1 MSGYSQPGLRN
12 LGSQGPNSN
21 MFKDPMVI
29 GGIMILAFVVFG
41 IIAAWYFGLFSSE
54 RKKDNRLYYNN
65 LGINNVSDIN
75 PLNRIRA
82 NEFSSIDSQNEPITG
97 SGGLWV
103 GGGRRRRRPAY
114 STTVAIPENP
124 ITESGIIIPPLPNP
138 TPETSTQ
145 PMIPEIPPLS
155 SARYNFGNTQNLS
168 DSAMQSRIGTG
179 PLNNPT
185 YGGGLERRTS
195 KKTKRTPY

>member
-12 LGSQGPNSN
+12 LGPRNSSSD
-21 MFKDPMVI
+21 MFKNPMIWGVGLIVI
-29 GGIMILAFVVFG
+29 ASILGIL
-41 IIAAWYFGLFSSE
+41 WYLGYFSSDE
-54 RKKDNRLYYNN
+54 RSNRLRYPWTSS
-65 LGINNVSDIN
+65 NNVFDPKN
-75 PLNRIRA
+75 LNGIRA
-82 NEFSSIDSQNEPITG
+82 NEFSSIDSQNDPITG
-97 SGGLWV
+97 SGALWA
-103 GGGRRRRRPAY
+103 GGRRRRRPAY

-145 PMIPEIPPLS
+145 PIIPELPPLS

-168 DSAMQSRIGTG
+168 DSVMQSRIGNE
-179 PLNNPT
+179 PLNNAT